1 MRTAACSS
9 RLLCAGSDLLLYLIP
24 EKMKLV
30 NYLKGDKVIWA
41 IMFLLSLLSVL
52 VVYSAVVTL
61 AHKFKQGNTEFF
73 LVKQIALISLGFVI
87 AYLFHRIRYTVFSKV
102 AQVGL
107 FACVPL
113 LLYTLLKGVSQGDA
127 SRWIEIPGLGLTFQS
142 SDVAKLVLLIYVAR
156 VLTIKGKT
164 LTDLRSVF
172 RHLLLPIGV
181 ICLLILPANFSTAAL
196 LFFNCFLLMF
206 IGGIHIRILAKIA
219 GICLL
224 AAVLFF
230 SWVWILPESIP
241 GGRGTTWKSRIEN
254 FSKGDS
260 KSNYQ
265 SEQAKIAIATGGVIG
280 KGPGNSTQRAF
291 LPQASSDFIYAIII
305 EEYGLMAGFVLLFLY
320 MVLLYRG
327 IKILRD
333 NDKPFGAL
341 VAIGLAFSLVFQ
353 ALVNMAV
360 AVNLF
365 PVTGQPLPLVSM
377 GGTSLWFTMISL
389 GIILSISR
397 TTEDKGEEKLEAA

>member
-1 MRTAACSS
+1 
-9 RLLCAGSDLLLYLIP
+9 
-24 EKMKLV
+24 MKLF

-61 AHKFKQGNTEFF
+61 AHKFMRGNTEFF
-73 LVKQIALISLGFVI
+73 LIKQIALVSLGFVI
-87 AYLFHRIRYTVFSKV
+87 AYFFHRIRYTVFSKV
-102 AQVGL
+102 AQIGFIV
-107 FACVPL
+107 CIPL
-113 LLYTLLKGVSQGDA
+113 LVYTLLRGVSTGEA
-127 SRWIEIPGLGLTFQS
+127 SRWLEIPGLGLTFQS
-142 SDVAKLVLLIYVAR
+142 SDIAKLILLMYVAR
-156 VLTIKGKT
+156 VLAIRGKE
-164 LTDLRSVF
+164 LVDFKSVMKY
-172 RHLLLPIGV
+172 LMLPIGV
-181 ICLLILPANFSTAAL
+181 ICILILPANFSTAAL
-196 LFFNCFLLMF
+196 LFLNCLLLMF
-206 IGGIHIRILAKIA
+206 IGGIRLNILLKISGICILAGA
-219 GICLL
+219 
-224 AAVLFF
+224 LFF

-265 SEQAKIAIATGGVIG
+265 SEQAKIAIATGVVG

-305 EEYGLMAGFVLLFLY
+305 EEYGLLMGVFILFLY

-341 VAIGLAFSLVFQ
+341 VAIGLSFSLVFQ

-365 PVTGQPLPLVSM
+365 PVTGQPLPLISM
-377 GGTSLWFTMISL
+377 GGTSLWFTMISMA
-389 GIILSISR
+389 IILSISR
-397 TTEDKGEEKLEAA
+397 SVEDKSEEKLETA